1 MKARTQQMQATVVEA
16 EAEVP
21 KAMSQ
26 AFREGNLGIF
36 DYYNMKNIKADT
48 GMRDAISGE
57 GTSESTKAPESHDVK

>member
-1 MKARTQQMQATVVEA
+1 
-16 EAEVP
+16 
-21 KAMSQ
+21 MSQ

-57 GTSESTKAPESHDVK
+57 GTSESTKPPESHDVE